1 MSSSNNSG
9 KVLKLKSKD
18 NQIFEVEESVAI
30 QSELIKNMVEAGC
43 DIGVIPLLMVHSKT
57 LRNVIEWCQKHVDYV
72 EENDNESNE
81 EEVKNWESEIC
92 EEENNNGSD
101 EEEIRNW
108 ESEICEEENYNGSDE
123 EEIRN
128 WESEICE
135 EENNGSDEE
144 EIKNWES
151 EENNDGSDKEEVK
164 NWESED
170 NNAGSDN
177 DELKNWESKF
187 VDIDKDSLYEL
198 LLAADYL
205 NIDSLLDRVI
215 KQVADMIKASRSVEE
230 VRQTFGIKS
239 DFTPEEEEE
248 ILAFVTKCSRDHIVS
263 KSGCVFQ
270 RKIVA
275 ADILPSMTLRDTI
288 NRNLNQSGSRNSDN
302 GGASFSIQD
311 TASKAD
317 QKTEIIVPPQH
328 TSEKVKQP
336 TPKGSVPACG
346 KRRATEEGNF
356 GCDGTEKEEE
366 GLHGAKLPTVA
377 NLPICW
383 S

>member
-81 EEVKNWESEIC
+81 EDVKNWESEICEEENNNGSDAEEIRNWESEIC

-108 ESEICEEENYNGSDE
+108 ESEICEEENNNGSDE

-248 ILAFVTKCSRDHIVS
+248 I
-263 KSGCVFQ
+263 
-270 RKIVA
+270 RK
-275 ADILPSMTLRDTI
+275 
-288 NRNLNQSGSRNSDN
+288 
-302 GGASFSIQD
+302 
-311 TASKAD
+311 
-317 QKTEIIVPPQH
+317 EISWI
-328 TSEKVKQP
+328 
-336 TPKGSVPACG
+336 
-346 KRRATEEGNF
+346 
-356 GCDGTEKEEE
+356 D
-366 GLHGAKLPTVA
+366 
-377 NLPICW
+377 
-383 S
+383 

>member
-108 ESEICEEENYNGSDE
+108 ESEICEEENNNGSDE

-151 EENNDGSDKEEVK
+151 EENNDGSDKEEVT
-164 NWESED
+164 NWESEENNAGSD
-170 NNAGSDN
+170 NDELRNWESEENNAGSDN

-248 ILAFVTKCSRDHIVS
+248 I
-263 KSGCVFQ
+263 
-270 RKIVA
+270 RK
-275 ADILPSMTLRDTI
+275 
-288 NRNLNQSGSRNSDN
+288 
-302 GGASFSIQD
+302 
-311 TASKAD
+311 
-317 QKTEIIVPPQH
+317 EISWI
-328 TSEKVKQP
+328 
-336 TPKGSVPACG
+336 
-346 KRRATEEGNF
+346 
-356 GCDGTEKEEE
+356 D
-366 GLHGAKLPTVA
+366 
-377 NLPICW
+377 
-383 S
+383 